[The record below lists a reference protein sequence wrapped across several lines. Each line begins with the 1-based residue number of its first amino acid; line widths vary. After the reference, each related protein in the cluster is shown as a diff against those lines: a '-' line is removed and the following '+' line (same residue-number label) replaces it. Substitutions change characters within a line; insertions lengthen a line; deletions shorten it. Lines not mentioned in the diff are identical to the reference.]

1 MSQKNLEGGWSGFGM
16 ATVGIH
22 PNDFWVLNGHPNKI
36 PTNEMLG
43 DVVNNCRRGLQVS
56 RTGTLTVMK
65 VLIKQ
70 ASLILNG
77 GTFQI
82 HFPASGFLGLSGK

>member
-43 DVVNNCRRGLQVS
+43 DVVNNCPEYYLQLQIDTAQITLHTK
-56 RTGTLTVMK
+56 TG
-65 VLIKQ
+65 
-70 ASLILNG
+70 G
-77 GTFQI
+77 GTCKQLPPWPF
-82 HFPASGFLGLSGK
+82 SS

>member
-1 MSQKNLEGGWSGFGM
+1 MIPPILRFVIVIPTKSQHLFTFLIIIGKLSKQFHFGIEITVSQKNLEGGWSGFGM

-43 DVVNNCRRGLQVS
+43 DVV
-56 RTGTLTVMK
+56 
-65 VLIKQ
+65 
-70 ASLILNG
+70 
-77 GTFQI
+77 
-82 HFPASGFLGLSGK
+82 